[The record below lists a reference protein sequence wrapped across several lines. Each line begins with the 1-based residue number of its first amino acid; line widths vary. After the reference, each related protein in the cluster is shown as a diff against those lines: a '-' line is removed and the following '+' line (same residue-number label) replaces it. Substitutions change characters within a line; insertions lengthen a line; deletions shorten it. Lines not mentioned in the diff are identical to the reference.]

1 MDSNAVMCTNG
12 NSYSY
17 AKAIN
22 EKPFSDPIKL
32 LSKQDLYYNMNHV
45 ERGCF
50 MIFNYKVS
58 DVFLNIRVFKLFLFF
73 LIKSENFQILI
84 IKQIEFVF

>member
-1 MDSNAVMCTNG
+1 MDSDAVMRTTRSSNP
-12 NSYSY
+12 Y
-17 AKAIN
+17 AEAII

-32 LSKQDLYYNMNHV
+32 LSKQDLFYNMNHV

-58 DVFLNIRVFKLFLFF
+58 DTLLNIRLLKLFFF
-73 LIKSENFQILI
+73 QKSYLKTLKF
-84 IKQIEFVF
+84 

>member
-1 MDSNAVMCTNG
+1 MDSDAVMCTTTG
-12 NSYSY
+12 NINPY
-17 AKAIN
+17 AEAIN

-58 DVFLNIRVFKLFLFF
+58 DVFLNIRLVKLFLFF
-73 LIKSENFQILI
+73 LNK
-84 IKQIEFVF
+84 V